1 MGALMFALPN
11 MTRRELLFAV
21 PVPPDFRQS
30 RAGRHAIRMF
40 RLVIV
45 AVVAAAASAL
55 LLSPARLLN
64 AAVAAMPIAIL
75 LAGGICFRWQNR
87 ALASAAVQFTRPREA
102 EIAVAPEYL
111 PWFAWLGAGPF
122 VILAAAGT
130 WLYLHWDLIPARFPV
145 HFDALG
151 HANRWAGR
159 TTKGVYGPLF
169 FGAEICAWFLAMALA
184 GWFGAR
190 RSRSRSVMLGG
201 MIAAE
206 CLLGLLFALVAVQ
219 SLFGIPLWVIA
230 LSPIAGLI
238 PLIIVLTNQMS
249 EPGEPMDPTPNECWK
264 GDILY
269 YNPNDAALFVE
280 KRDGLGYTLN
290 FANRGS
296 WMLLLGLALVIASVP
311 FVTA

>member
-1 MGALMFALPN
+1 
-11 MTRRELLFAV
+11 
-21 PVPPDFRQS
+21 
-30 RAGRHAIRMF
+30 
-40 RLVIV
+40 
-45 AVVAAAASAL
+45 
-55 LLSPARLLN
+55 
-64 AAVAAMPIAIL
+64 
-75 LAGGICFRWQNR
+75 
-87 ALASAAVQFTRPREA
+87 
-102 EIAVAPEYL
+102 
-111 PWFAWLGAGPF
+111 
-122 VILAAAGT
+122 
-130 WLYLHWDLIPARFPV
+130 
-145 HFDALG
+145 
-151 HANRWAGR
+151 
-159 TTKGVYGPLF
+159 
-169 FGAEICAWFLAMALA
+169 
-184 GWFGAR
+184 
-190 RSRSRSVMLGG
+190 MLGG